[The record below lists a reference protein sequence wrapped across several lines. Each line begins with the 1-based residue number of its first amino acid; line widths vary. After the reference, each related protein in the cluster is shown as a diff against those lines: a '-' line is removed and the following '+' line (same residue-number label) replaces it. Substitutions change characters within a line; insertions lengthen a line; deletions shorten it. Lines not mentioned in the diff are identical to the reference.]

1 MVVPHQHAL
10 ADAVHRK
17 GDEMTIISENILHGI
32 AGGCI
37 LVAAM
42 VADGGII
49 LSAVLFGVAAV
60 CIGINYALNGEI

>member
-1 MVVPHQHAL
+1 
-10 ADAVHRK
+10 
-17 GDEMTIISENILHGI
+17 MTIISENILHGI

-49 LSAVLFGVAAV
+49 LSAVLVAVAAA
-60 CIGINYALNGEI
+60 CMGINYALNGEF